1 MTLLSKLKRALRR
14 RRLLRRNPAEIFSDY
29 ARSNKWGDKDS
40 VSGKGSN
47 LEATAEVR
55 RILPE
60 LLRNLG
66 ATSILDVPCG
76 DFFWMQ
82 HVDLTGIDYLG
93 GDIVPDLIEANHRA
107 HARPGVDF
115 QVVDLISGPVPKA
128 DVIFVRDCLVHLSHY
143 HVRAALA
150 NIARSGGTWL
160 LTTTFPDTPSNAD
173 IATGE
178 WRAIDLTK
186 PPFNLPRPAQYLAEG
201 QSHLK
206 GQKGHKTLGL
216 WNIADLQT
224 FTKWMDNENDC
235 NWL

>member
-1 MTLLSKLKRALRR
+1 MTFLSNLKRALRR
-14 RRLLRRNPAEIFSDY
+14 KRLLRRDPAEIFSDY

-40 VSGKGSN
+40 LSGKGSN

-55 RILPE
+55 RVLPV

-66 ATSILDVPCG
+66 ASSILDVPCG

-82 HVDLTGIDYLG
+82 HVDLTGIEYLG
-93 GDIVPDLIEANHRA
+93 GDIVPDLIEANRRA
-107 HARPGVDF
+107 HSRPGVAF
-115 QVVDLISGPVPKA
+115 QVVDLIRGPVPKA
-128 DVIFVRDCLVHLSHY
+128 DVIFVRDCLVHLSHD

-160 LTTTFPDTPSNAD
+160 LTTTFPDTPKNDD

-186 PPFNLPRPAQYLAEG
+186 PPYNLPQPKQLVAER

-206 GQKGHKTLGL
+206 GQRGNKTLGL
-216 WNIADLQT
+216 WNLADLHT
-224 FTKWMDNENDC
+224 LTN
-235 NWL
+235 